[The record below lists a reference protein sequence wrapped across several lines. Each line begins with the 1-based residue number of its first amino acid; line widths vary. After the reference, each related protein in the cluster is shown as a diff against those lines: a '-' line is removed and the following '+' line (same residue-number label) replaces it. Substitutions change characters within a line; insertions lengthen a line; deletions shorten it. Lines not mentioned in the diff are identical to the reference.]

1 MGLDKKWKNQ
11 LLLIKTETTSGTD
24 AVPTAAANA
33 IQAFNVSLSVEAD
46 EQSRQQNR
54 SYFTAPEKSYTNKRF
69 TLSFDIELAASGTAG
84 TAPAIGPIFTMCQYS
99 ETVVASTSVT
109 YAPASSSTDTSTI
122 YLNIDGILFKAVGAK
137 GSMNIDFTI
146 GSYAKA
152 TVTATGLYLT
162 PTDVPITAGTYTAFR
177 APINCSQEESTL
189 TIHGTTV
196 DGRALTLSQG
206 NDNQLRESTETKV
219 IETLDRQV
227 SAEARFWMPSVATLD
242 VYDIFDQHTKNAVVW
257 TNGTTAGDIITL
269 NLPQAQLGAPA
280 PTNDEDVAGF
290 TVPITPYSTASGDDE
305 HTIVF
310 T

>member
-1 MGLDKKWKNQ
+1 MGLDKKWRNQ

-24 AVPTAAANA
+24 AVPTAVANA

-46 EQSRQQNR
+46 EQSRQPNR
-54 SYFTAPEKSYTNKRF
+54 SYFSAPEKSYTNKRF
-69 TLSFDIELAASGTAG
+69 TLSFEIELAASGTAG

-99 ETVVASTSVT
+99 ETIDPGTSVT

-177 APINCSQEESTL
+177 KPVDCSKEESTL
-189 TIHGTTV
+189 TIHGTTME
-196 DGRALTLSQG
+196 GRALTLTQG

-227 SAEARFWMPSVATLD
+227 SAEARVWMPSVATMD
-242 VYDIFDQHTKNAVVW
+242 VFGAFDQHTKDAVAW
-257 TNGTTAGDIITL
+257 INGTTAGDIVTL
-269 NLPQAQLGAPA
+269 NMPQAQLGAPA
-280 PTNDEDVAGF
+280 PADDEGAAGF
-290 TVPITPYSTASGDDE
+290 TIPLTPYSTASGDDE
-305 HTIVF
+305 HNIVF